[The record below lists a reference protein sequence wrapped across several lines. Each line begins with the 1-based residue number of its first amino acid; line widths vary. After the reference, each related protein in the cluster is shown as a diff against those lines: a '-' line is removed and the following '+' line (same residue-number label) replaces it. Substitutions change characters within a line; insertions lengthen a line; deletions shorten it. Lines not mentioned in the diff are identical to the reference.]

1 MTMDGPFRTAILCFS
16 ISALLHV
23 LAPVLSG
30 FDRDGL
36 WLAAMLPAFLGM
48 IWGLA
53 QGWRWFAYLCFF
65 IGAVAGIFALSHI
78 WAVNPVPSW
87 IYSGILVADWAAAA
101 ALFVALWRS
110 PKPVD
115 G

>member
-1 MTMDGPFRTAILCFS
+1 MHTSVPVPASFS

-36 WLAAMLPAFLGM
+36 WLAAMLPVFLGM